1 MYPLFEQSSASRPR
15 IFDNFETRE
24 FTTISSKSAFLVMS
38 STAVPDSGS
47 SGGSNDDNT
56 ELLVAVVALVISVLA
71 FVIAILQALQQYL
84 ATATGFSSCSEA
96 VIGKWSQFARRQMV
110 WSEFRFE
117 VQFEAPVIFVAKPS
131 NTRGPLGDDALAKD
145 ESRKIIRLDG
155 SNANFK
161 YTDTVKEYDDNYKKS
176 TQQVVHTADNE
187 KATWCALLMAI
198 VRMEKESRE
207 WQGKKSGEWRKATG
221 PPRPALDRP
230 DPPQEPDAHH
240 SLLVCMQRK
249 RRTWDSMPKDF
260 AKPYA
265 TTTISHIVEIAAMLG
280 IHWRQFDLNNDQ
292 YRAQGN
298 GFVLYGSYTD
308 GLGICFN
315 FQKQGPTWFEKNR
328 VIPSYNVKQLCF
340 GMAPTIFYQERKVYA
355 DEAKGAESLQ
365 LGSLAEIAK
374 TLVVFGC
381 DINTVNYFRKNTDQ
395 ARHSHLFAVPF
406 EILGMVGEMLHVKDT
421 VFRMLPNP
429 TVFFWDPS
437 TFSLPTL
444 LAEYI
449 TSLRLLRD
457 QSLVGSEQVK
467 RILEW
472 AEKDQKFPL
481 LRSEGSTLDVFGED
495 INGATL
501 INGLNHL
508 RGGIELCDEYFG
520 KMNKPSLSMV
530 KKVVR
535 VHIQEVMSILHE
547 KNESEANS
555 EAVVEALSDAP
566 ITIHDIDSASADE
579 RESLLIQ
586 MYFAR
591 VRANVLRIVN
601 QHGLPGK
608 HTRARKDSFASD
620 SISNHGNSKH
630 TNRYEPNEI
639 NEVWCTLLFRMLCWL
654 QLHDFHKMDLHIS
667 KSDAYASRI
676 PVFMV

>member
-1 MYPLFEQSSASRPR
+1 
-15 IFDNFETRE
+15 
-24 FTTISSKSAFLVMS
+24 MS
-38 STAVPDSGS
+38 STAVPDSSS
-47 SGGSNDDNT
+47 SGDSSDDNT
-56 ELLVAVVALVISVLA
+56 ELIVAVVALVISVLA

-84 ATATGFSSCSEA
+84 ATATGFSSVGEA

-117 VQFEAPVIFVAKPS
+117 VQFEAPVIFVARPS

-145 ESRKIIRLDG
+145 ESKKIIRLDG
-155 SNANFK
+155 SSANFK
-161 YTDTVKEYDDNYKKS
+161 YTDSVKEFDDKYKQS

-207 WQGKKSGEWRKATG
+207 WQGKKSAEWRKATG
-221 PPRPALDRP
+221 PRSM
-230 DPPQEPDAHH
+230 PPEEPHAHH
-240 SLLVCMQRK
+240 SLLICMQRK

-298 GFVLYGSYTD
+298 GFVVYGSYMD

-340 GMAPTIFYQERKVYA
+340 GMAPTIFYRERKVYA

-374 TLVVFGC
+374 TLVVLGC

-395 ARHSHLFAVPF
+395 ARYSHLFAVPF
-406 EILGMVGEMLHVKDT
+406 ELLGMVGEMLHVKDT

-429 TVFFWDPS
+429 TVFYWDPS
-437 TFSLPTL
+437 TFSLTTL

-449 TSLRLLRD
+449 TSLRFLREKSSKD
-457 QSLVGSEQVK
+457 NEQIN
-467 RILEW
+467 RILDW
-472 AEKDQKFPL
+472 TAKDQRFPL
-481 LRSEGSTLDVFGED
+481 LRTEGSTLDVFGED

-501 INGLNHL
+501 VNGLNHL
-508 RGGIELCDEYFG
+508 RAGIELCDEYFG
-520 KMNKPSLSMV
+520 KMKKPGLSMV

-535 VHIQEVMSILHE
+535 VHIQEIMSILHE
-547 KNESEANS
+547 KNETDDTKGDTTDG
-555 EAVVEALSDAP
+555 ALDDAP

-579 RESLLIQ
+579 RESLLMQ
-586 MYFAR
+586 MYFDR
-591 VRANVLRIVN
+591 VRQNVVRVVGK
-601 QHGLPGK
+601 QGLLSK
-608 HTRARKDSFASD
+608 HLRARQDSFVSGKAS
-620 SISNHGNSKH
+620 STASSKPAKM
-630 TNRYEPNEI
+630 YKDDDV
-639 NEVWCTLLFRMLCWL
+639 NEVWCTLVFRMLCWL
-654 QLHDFHKMDLHIS
+654 QLHDFHKMDMQIS

-676 PVFMV
+676 PVYIV

>member
-1 MYPLFEQSSASRPR
+1 
-15 IFDNFETRE
+15 
-24 FTTISSKSAFLVMS
+24 MS
-38 STAVPDSGS
+38 STAVPDPSS
-47 SGGSNDDNT
+47 SGQGNDDNT
-56 ELLVAVVALVISVLA
+56 ELIVAVVALVISVLA

-84 ATATGFSSCSEA
+84 ATATGFTSCSEA

-110 WSEFRFE
+110 WTEFRFE
-117 VQFEAPVIFVAKPS
+117 VQFETPVIFVAKPS

-145 ESRKIIRLDG
+145 ENRKIIRLDG

-221 PPRPALDRP
+221 PRPPLDSP
-230 DPPQEPDAHH
+230 VPPESPDAHH

-328 VIPSYNVKQLCF
+328 IVPSYNVKQLCF

-395 ARHSHLFAVPF
+395 ARHSHLFAGKLF
-406 EILGMVGEMLHVKDT
+406 EIE
-421 VFRMLPNP
+421 
-429 TVFFWDPS
+429 
-437 TFSLPTL
+437 
-444 LAEYI
+444 
-449 TSLRLLRD
+449 
-457 QSLVGSEQVK
+457 
-467 RILEW
+467 
-472 AEKDQKFPL
+472 
-481 LRSEGSTLDVFGED
+481 
-495 INGATL
+495 
-501 INGLNHL
+501 
-508 RGGIELCDEYFG
+508 
-520 KMNKPSLSMV
+520 
-530 KKVVR
+530 
-535 VHIQEVMSILHE
+535 
-547 KNESEANS
+547 
-555 EAVVEALSDAP
+555 
-566 ITIHDIDSASADE
+566 
-579 RESLLIQ
+579 
-586 MYFAR
+586 
-591 VRANVLRIVN
+591 
-601 QHGLPGK
+601 
-608 HTRARKDSFASD
+608 
-620 SISNHGNSKH
+620 
-630 TNRYEPNEI
+630 
-639 NEVWCTLLFRMLCWL
+639 
-654 QLHDFHKMDLHIS
+654 
-667 KSDAYASRI
+667 
-676 PVFMV
+676 

>member
-1 MYPLFEQSSASRPR
+1 
-15 IFDNFETRE
+15 
-24 FTTISSKSAFLVMS
+24 MS
-38 STAVPDSGS
+38 STAVPDPT
-47 SGGSNDDNT
+47 SGGGGGDDNT
-56 ELLVAVVALVISVLA
+56 ELIVAVVALVISVLA
-71 FVIAILQALQQYL
+71 FIIAVLQALQQFS
-84 ATATGFSSCSEA
+84 ATAEGFSSCSEA
-96 VIGKWSQFARRQMV
+96 VIGKWSQFARRQMI
-110 WSEFRFE
+110 WTELRFE

-131 NTRGPLGDDALAKD
+131 NTRGPLGDDATAKD

-155 SNANFK
+155 NSTNFK

-198 VRMEKESRE
+198 VRMEQESRE
-207 WQGKKSGEWRKATG
+207 WQAKKSADWRKATG
-221 PPRPALDRP
+221 PRSPVSSE
-230 DPPQEPDAHH
+230 EPHAHH

-298 GFVLYGSYTD
+298 GFVLYGSYRD
-308 GLGICFN
+308 GLGVCFN

-328 VIPSYNVKQLCF
+328 IIPSYQVKQLCF
-340 GMAPTIFYQERKVYA
+340 GMAPTIFHQERKVYA

-374 TLVVFGC
+374 SLVVLGC

-406 EILGMVGEMLHVKDT
+406 EILGMIGEMIHVKDT
-421 VFRMLPNP
+421 VFRMIPNP
-429 TVFFWDPS
+429 TVFYWDPN

-444 LAEYI
+444 LSEFI
-449 TSLRLLRD
+449 TSLRLLRG
-457 QSLVGSEQVK
+457 QSLSGSEQVT

-472 AEKDQKFPL
+472 AEKDTKFPL
-481 LRSEGSTLDVFGED
+481 LRSEGSSLDVFGED

-501 INGLNHL
+501 VNGLNHL
-508 RGGIELCDEYFG
+508 RAGIELCDDYFE
-520 KMNKPSLSMV
+520 KMKKPAMSMV

-535 VHIQEVMSILHE
+535 AHIQEIMGILHE
-547 KNESEANS
+547 KNEPDEKEKDDTADQTLDDS
-555 EAVVEALSDAP
+555 P
-566 ITIHDIDSASADE
+566 ITIHDIDSAAADE
-579 RESLLIQ
+579 RETLLIQ
-586 MYFAR
+586 LYFDR
-591 VRANVLRIVN
+591 VRQNVVRVVGPQGALS
-601 QHGLPGK
+601 K
-608 HTRARKDSFASD
+608 HQMRARQGSFISD
-620 SISNHGNSKH
+620 DIPNGGNSKLPK
-630 TNRYEPNEI
+630 RYEDEHI
-639 NEVWCTLLFRMLCWL
+639 NEVWCTLVFRMLCWL
-654 QLHDFHKMDLHIS
+654 QLHDFHKMDLHVS

-676 PVFMV
+676 PVYIV

>member
-1 MYPLFEQSSASRPR
+1 
-15 IFDNFETRE
+15 
-24 FTTISSKSAFLVMS
+24 MS
-38 STAVPDSGS
+38 STAVPDSSS
-47 SGGSNDDNT
+47 SGNSSDDNT
-56 ELLVAVVALVISVLA
+56 ELIVAVVALVISVLA

-84 ATATGFSSCSEA
+84 ATATGFSSVGEA
-96 VIGKWSQFARRQMV
+96 VIGKWSQFARRKMV

-117 VQFEAPVIFVAKPS
+117 VQFEAPVIFVARPS

-145 ESRKIIRLDG
+145 ESKKIIRLDG
-155 SNANFK
+155 SSANFK
-161 YTDTVKEYDDNYKKS
+161 YTDSVKEFDDKYKQS

-207 WQGKKSGEWRKATG
+207 WQGKKSAEWRKATG
-221 PPRPALDRP
+221 PRSI
-230 DPPQEPDAHH
+230 PPEEAHAHH

-298 GFVLYGSYTD
+298 GFVVYGSYMD

-340 GMAPTIFYQERKVYA
+340 GMAPTIFYRERKVYA

-365 LGSLAEIAK
+365 LGSLEEIAK
-374 TLVVFGC
+374 TLVVLGC

-395 ARHSHLFAVPF
+395 ARYTHLFAIPF
-406 EILGMVGEMLHVKDT
+406 EVLGMVGEMLHVKDT

-429 TVFFWDPS
+429 TVFYWDPS

-449 TSLRLLRD
+449 TSLRLLREK
-457 QSLVGSEQVK
+457 SLKDSEQVN
-467 RILEW
+467 RILDW
-472 AEKDQKFPL
+472 AAKDQRFPL
-481 LRSEGSTLDVFGED
+481 LRTEGSTLDVFGED

-501 INGLNHL
+501 VNGLNHL
-508 RGGIELCDEYFG
+508 RAGIELCDEYFG
-520 KMNKPSLSMV
+520 KMKKPSLSMV

-535 VHIQEVMSILHE
+535 VHIQEIMSILHE
-547 KNESEANS
+547 KNETDDTKKDTDG
-555 EAVVEALSDAP
+555 ALDDAP

-579 RESLLIQ
+579 REGLLMQ
-586 MYFAR
+586 MYFDR
-591 VRANVLRIVN
+591 VRQNVVRTVGK
-601 QHGLPGK
+601 QGLLSK
-608 HTRARKDSFASD
+608 HLRARQDSFVSGKAS
-620 SISNHGNSKH
+620 STASSKPAKM
-630 TNRYEPNEI
+630 YKDDDV
-639 NEVWCTLLFRMLCWL
+639 NEVWCTLVFRMLCWL
-654 QLHDFHKMDLHIS
+654 QLHDFHKMDMHIS

-676 PVFMV
+676 PVYIV

>member
-1 MYPLFEQSSASRPR
+1 MA
-15 IFDNFETRE
+15 D
-24 FTTISSKSAFLVMS
+24 
-38 STAVPDSGS
+38 
-47 SGGSNDDNT
+47 DDNT
-56 ELLVAVVALVISVLA
+56 ELIVAVVALVISVLA

-117 VQFEAPVIFVAKPS
+117 VQFETPVLFVARPS
-131 NTRGPLGDDALAKD
+131 NTRGPLGDDALVKD
-145 ESRKIIRLDG
+145 ESKKIIRLDG
-155 SNANFK
+155 SSANFK
-161 YTDTVKEYDDNYKKS
+161 YTDTMKEYDEKYKQS

-207 WQGKKSGEWRKATG
+207 WQAKKSTEWRKATG
-221 PPRPALDRP
+221 PRGSLPSE
-230 DPPQEPDAHH
+230 EPHAHH

-249 RRTWDSMPKDF
+249 TRTWDSMPKDF

-265 TTTISHIVEIAAMLG
+265 TTTISHIVEIAGMLG

-298 GFVLYGSYTD
+298 GFVVYGSYTD

-340 GMAPTIFYQERKVYA
+340 GMAPTIFYRERKVYA

-374 TLVVFGC
+374 TLVVLGC

-395 ARHSHLFAVPF
+395 ARYSHLFAVPF
-406 EILGMVGEMLHVKDT
+406 EVLGMVGEMLHVKDT

-429 TVFFWDPS
+429 TVFYWDPS

-444 LAEYI
+444 LAEFI
-449 TSLRLLRD
+449 ASLKLLRD
-457 QSLVGSEQVK
+457 QSLKDSEQVN
-467 RILEW
+467 RILNW
-472 AEKDQKFPL
+472 AEKDAKFPL
-481 LRSEGSTLDVFGED
+481 LRTEGSTLDVFGED

-501 INGLNHL
+501 VNGLNHL
-508 RGGIELCDEYFG
+508 RSGIELCDEYFG
-520 KMNKPSLSMV
+520 KMKKPELSMV
-530 KKVVR
+530 KKVVC
-535 VHIQEVMSILHE
+535 VHVQEIMSILHE
-547 KNESEANS
+547 KSETDDNAKS
-555 EAVVEALSDAP
+555 EINAEVLDDAP
-566 ITIHDIDSASADE
+566 IAIHDIDSASADE

-586 MYFAR
+586 MYFDR
-591 VRANVLRIVN
+591 VRLNVVRIVSK
-601 QHGLPGK
+601 QGLVSK
-608 HTRARKDSFASD
+608 HMRTRQDSFASGKV
-620 SISNHGNSKH
+620 SNATASKPTRLYH
-630 TNRYEPNEI
+630 DHAI
-639 NEVWCTLLFRMLCWL
+639 NEAWCTLVFRMLCWL
-654 QLHDFHKMDLHIS
+654 QLHDFHKMDMHIN

-676 PVFMV
+676 PVYIV